1 LIVGQYDEPAM
12 AIMISMILS
21 IAAQR
26 PPGGAVFYVLDGTP
40 ADSGLAG
47 TFQRLKSVLPHEVKI
62 VEYRAVPQAVNE
74 IAAEVKR
81 RQEGDAGGAPDIYLF
96 VYALQRYRVLRKAED
111 SFSFSS
117 GDEEKAP
124 DPGKQFAEILRE
136 GPPNGVHTV
145 AWADTAVA
153 LDRTLDRQSMREFDN
168 RILFQMAA
176 SDSSNLI
183 DSPAANKLGFHR
195 ALAYSEEQGVVEKFR
210 PYGLPER
217 GWLEQVKQQ
226 LAPVSATSPAH

>member
-1 LIVGQYDEPAM
+1 MV
-12 AIMISMILS
+12 SMILS

-26 PPGGAVFYVLDGTP
+26 PPGSAVFYVMDGTP
-40 ADSGLAG
+40 ADSPLAG
-47 TFQRLKSVLPHEVKI
+47 VFKRVAEALPHEVKL
-62 VEYRAVPQAVNE
+62 VEYRSVPQAVNE

-81 RQEGDAGGAPDIYLF
+81 RQDAEQAGAPDIYLF
-96 VYALQRYRVLRKAED
+96 VYALQRYRALRKAED

-124 DPGKQFAEILRE
+124 AADKQFAEILRE
-136 GPPNGVHTV
+136 GPANGVHVV

-153 LDRTLDRQSMREFDN
+153 LDRTLDRHSMREFDN
-168 RILFQMAA
+168 RILFQMSAA
-176 SDSSNLI
+176 DSSNLI

-210 PYGLPER
+210 PYGLPSAE
-217 GWLEQVKQQ
+217 WLDHVTRRM
-226 LAPVSATSPAH
+226 AGAAG